1 MDESFDELYRQIES
15 CDKENATLRGHVKK
29 LEKRLADEERSCS
42 QVMKERDEAEEW
54 ADNLAAAIAAHCQI
68 DIGEHSNCNN
78 PWQNTPGSI
87 HPTIINTPRAGRK
100 DDLDMYS
107 IHLFAGAG
115 GGILAD
121 RLLGHTPICA
131 VEIEDYPRRVLLQR
145 QLDGV
150 LPVFPIWD
158 DVKSFRSDNPECA
171 GFFARAKEVQRELVI
186 CGGFP

>member
-1 MDESFDELYRQIES
+1 MAYHFVNS
-15 CDKENATLRGHVKK
+15 T
-29 LEKRLADEERSCS
+29 CS
-42 QVMKERDEAEEW
+42 QETAQSLMDQTSTTSMRIEPTTVSRTLNACP
-54 ADNLAAAIAAHCQI
+54 N
-68 DIGEHSNCNN
+68 
-78 PWQNTPGSI
+78 QNTPVSI
-87 HPTIINTPRAGRK
+87 HPTTINTPRAERLK

-131 VEIEDYPRRVLLQR
+131 VEIEEYPRRVLLQR

-158 DVKSFRSDNPECA
+158 DVTTFRQDNPDCA